1 MLGLGVGYP
10 EQAASVGRDYGS
22 PVATMRDYLQAMDDP
37 TVVLL
42 APIGGEFG
50 AGIHQFE
57 ELAPA
62 LHALGRVT

>member
-1 MLGLGVGYP
+1 
-10 EQAASVGRDYGS
+10 
-22 PVATMRDYLQAMDDP
+22 MRDYLQAMDDP

-42 APIGGEFG
+42 GPIGGEFG
-50 AGIHQFE
+50 AGIDQFE

>member
-10 EQAASVGRDYGS
+10 EQAANVGEHLAAGADH
-22 PVATMRDYLQAMDDP
+22 
-37 TVVLL
+37 VVLL

-50 AGIHQFE
+50 AAIDQFE